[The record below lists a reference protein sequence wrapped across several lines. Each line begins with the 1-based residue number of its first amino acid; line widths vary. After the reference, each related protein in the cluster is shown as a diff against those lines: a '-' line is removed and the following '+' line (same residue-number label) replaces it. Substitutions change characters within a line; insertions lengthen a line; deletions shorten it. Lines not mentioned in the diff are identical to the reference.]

1 MSERTRQVILTVATA
16 VMAAVILTPLFFV
29 LKLLLDAGLEFV
41 LGGVVAFG
49 LLLGFVLRHE
59 TTR

>member
-1 MSERTRQVILTVATA
+1 MSETTRQVILTLATA

-49 LLLGFVLRHE
+49 LLLALVLRHE